1 MGHEP
6 KRVKMNGIIKKIEI
20 MINNNFIS
28 FIVCKIKF
36 FFLNTYWNGI
46 SCSSCKIKCLQK
58 CLDN

>member
-36 FFLNTYWNGI
+36 FFFKYLLEWD
-46 SCSSCKIKCLQK
+46 KL
-58 CLDN
+58 